1 MRCQD
6 EASPLDSVSQASLDV
21 PAKSK
26 EGHIQQSSLW
36 LPGTWACTEGRQLKS
51 QFIFG
56 HLSRLGERSVVVV
69 AGDVWHIARS
79 CLHPVEAENV
89 GPVHVAKVGSPVEHV
104 EVHAA
109 VRCKD
114 VSKNFTE
121 IRFRKS
127 VVVLLKPVVEPAWPK
142 LGDQNR

>member
-1 MRCQD
+1 MRFKD
-6 EASPLDSVSQASLDV
+6 EALPLDSVSQASLDV

-36 LPGTWACTEGRQLKS
+36 LPGTWACTEGRQLKC

-56 HLSRLGERSVVVV
+56 HLSRLCERSVVVV
-69 AGDVWHIARS
+69 AGDIRHVARS
-79 CLHPVEAENV
+79 RLDPVEAENI

-109 VRCKD
+109 VRRKD
-114 VSKNFTE
+114 VSENFTE
-121 IRFRKS
+121 VRFGES
-127 VVVLLKPVVEPAWPK
+127 VVVLLKPVVEPARPK
-142 LGDQNR
+142 LGNQNR